1 MTHWQRFGV
10 RIFALLVALVVST
23 LVGSVIQTQIN
34 LHAISE
40 IGPVIELNQ
49 RINTTLHDLIFFAP
63 LFAVVMA
70 VTLIIAIPIA
80 HFVSTFQKRQFT
92 AWCIVAGGVGLYVA
106 FQLINAFTPP
116 PTLIAATRGSLG
128 TLLMILSG
136 CLAGYLYARLT
147 RSLRK
152 VNPLKGLVK

>member
-1 MTHWQRFGV
+1 MTYWQRFGV
-10 RIFALLVALVVST
+10 RIFALIVALVIST
-23 LVGSVIQTQIN
+23 LLGSIIQTQIN
-34 LHAISE
+34 LAALNN
-40 IGPVIELNQ
+40 IGPQINISQRLNS
-49 RINTTLHDLIFFAP
+49 TLHDLIYFAP
-63 LFAVVMA
+63 LLAVVMA
-70 VTLIIAIPIA
+70 ATLVIAIPIA
-80 HFVSTFQKRQFT
+80 HFVSTSQKRQFT

-106 FQLINAFTPP
+106 FHLINTLTPP

-152 VNPLKGLVK
+152 VNPLKGFVK